1 MYSIEKLVI
10 INIHTVKYHTYTG
23 YRFIVLRICL

>member
-10 INIHTVKYHTYTG
+10 IRIHTVKQHTYTG
-23 YRFIVLRICL
+23 YRFIVLRI